1 MFEYNFLLELLT
13 KRNKEIDDLRTYRV
27 VVNFLRDK
35 LMESNIPI
43 EHVCYIMSILNY
55 AEDGECT
62 NNSFF
67 YEDRLLNKNLKRSLE
82 VF

>member
-1 MFEYNFLLELLT
+1 MFEYSFLLELLT

-67 YEDRLLNKNLKRSLE
+67 YEDRLLNKNLKRALE

>member
-27 VVNFLRDK
+27 VVNSLRDK

-67 YEDRLLNKNLKRSLE
+67 YEERFLNKNLKRALE
-82 VF
+82 MI